1 MMHLAS
7 CPHLNRKTHIAC
19 TFVQICDLRICVN
32 WLFRWPTI
40 CSAFSPCHIPKCMH
54 HVPILFSAV
63 FQSIIRLY
71 YVYRHMCMGMSAHT
85 ALYRSTHTHR
95 YAFPKNH
102 SGKLAKYHL
111 MLFDQHE
118 RWCSACRDVMLVA
131 ISYLPNLCLLFAC
144 AYWLA
149 NGKTHIHA
157 INWLTKPTTHSMFQ
171 INVH

>member
-1 MMHLAS
+1 MLFRHVTFQ
-7 CPHLNRKTHIAC
+7 NAC
-19 TFVQICDLRICVN
+19 IMYQYYLVLCFNQLYDYTMYIVICV
-32 WLFRWPTI
+32 WV
-40 CSAFSPCHIPKCMH
+40 C
-54 HVPILFSAV
+54 
-63 FQSIIRLY
+63 
-71 YVYRHMCMGMSAHT
+71 RHTRHSTDPH
-85 ALYRSTHTHR
+85 THTDMH
-95 YAFPKNH
+95 FQKNH

>member
-7 CPHLNRKTHIAC
+7 CPHLNRKTHIPC

-95 YAFPKNH
+95 YAFPKK
-102 SGKLAKYHL
+102 SFWQIGKISFDAFWSTWTLVFCVSRCDVGSNFIFAKFVFVVCMCILA
-111 MLFDQHE
+111 
-118 RWCSACRDVMLVA
+118 
-131 ISYLPNLCLLFAC
+131 
-144 AYWLA
+144 
-149 NGKTHIHA
+149 G
-157 INWLTKPTTHSMFQ
+157 
-171 INVH
+171 